1 MPAYALYRLP
11 YSQEATFMAQTTGE
25 PDELPS
31 CASLNGREGFVMAPF
46 SADKQ
51 HPFLLLQP
59 DTTVTLPVLQLTA
72 GSSVAAF
79 ISAHTHGRPANER
92 PLQGDLRHYT
102 IDFANFHSHIQQG
115 EFSKIVLA
123 RQAREPMKAGLS
135 PLQLFLKACQAYPR
149 LFIAL
154 ISTRRGGTWLMSTP
168 EILLSGK
175 EKEWSTMSLAGTMR
189 LTGQQLNFDVPPS
202 IEGHSTPAHGNPDI
216 RWGIK
221 DIQEQ
226 RFVSTYITECLE
238 RYATSLHEHGPYT
251 MRAGDLVHLRS
262 DFAFTLPDCS
272 HLGDLLQTLYP
283 TPAVCGVPK
292 DAARDFILRNEYA
305 PRSYY
310 SGFAG
315 PLYPEAGTH
324 LYVSLRCMRIDSDGY
339 SLFAGG
345 GLLADSVMKQEWEET
360 EAKLHT
366 MRALLEE

>member
-25 PDELPS
+25 PDELLS
-31 CASLNGREGFVMAPF
+31 CAALSGREGFVMAPF
-46 SADKQ
+46 RGDKH
-51 HPFLLLQP
+51 HPYLLLQP
-59 DTTVTLPVLQLTA
+59 DRKDTLPLEQLTDDSEA
-72 GSSVAAF
+72 AAF
-79 ISAHTHGRPANER
+79 IDAYSYDRPAIER
-92 PLQGDLRHYT
+92 PLQGDWRHYS
-102 IDFANFHSHIQQG
+102 IDFANFHSHILQG

-123 RQAREPMKAGLS
+123 RQAREPRPADAT
-135 PLQLFLKACQAYPR
+135 PLKLFLKSCEAYPR

-154 ISTRRGGTWLMSTP
+154 ISARRCGTWLMATP
-168 EILLSGK
+168 EILLRGKGK
-175 EKEWSTMSLAGTMR
+175 EWNTMSLAGTMR
-189 LTGQQLNFDVPPS
+189 LTGSQLNFDEPPTV
-202 IEGHSTPAHGNPDI
+202 EGHNIPAHSNTDI

-251 MRAGDLVHLRS
+251 MRAGELVHLRS
-262 DFAFTLPDCS
+262 DFAFTLPDNQ
-272 HLGDLLQTLYP
+272 HLGELLQTLYP

-292 DAARDFILRNEYA
+292 DAARDFILRNEFA

-315 PLYPEAGTH
+315 PLFPETCTH
-324 LYVSLRCMRIDSDGY
+324 LYVSLRCMRIDSDGC

-345 GLLADSVMKQEWEET
+345 GLLPDSEMRQEWEET

-366 MRALLEE
+366 MRALL